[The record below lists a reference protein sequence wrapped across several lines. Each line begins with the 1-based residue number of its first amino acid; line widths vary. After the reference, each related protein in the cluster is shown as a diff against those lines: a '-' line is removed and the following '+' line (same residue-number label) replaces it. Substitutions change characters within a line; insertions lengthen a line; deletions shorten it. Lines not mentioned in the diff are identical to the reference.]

1 MISSI
6 NNGTRLACFHVSRIH
21 CSRLY
26 TNLIS
31 SNSFLENTI
40 SGQEEKDAKPL
51 PRINKHSVFWIAACV
66 GLTYYVEFF
75 QNLKDN
81 DDIKR

>member
-1 MISSI
+1 MFRSISCPLL
-6 NNGTRLACFHVSRIH
+6 N
-21 CSRLY
+21 
-26 TNLIS
+26 TNLNS
-31 SNSFLENTI
+31 SNFLEKNI

-51 PRINKHSVFWIAACV
+51 PRINKHSIFWIVASL